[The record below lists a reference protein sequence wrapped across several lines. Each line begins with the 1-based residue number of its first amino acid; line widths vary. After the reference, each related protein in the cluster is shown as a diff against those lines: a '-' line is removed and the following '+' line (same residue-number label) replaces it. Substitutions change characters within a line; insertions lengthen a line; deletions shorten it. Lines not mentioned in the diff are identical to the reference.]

1 MKARVLAAGAHAG
14 GRPGLALSPDGAHW
28 LMLNAAAGL
37 RRPARRG
44 ARGELQAVVMT
55 DASADHASGL
65 LNLRDGGPIEL
76 YATPAVFERLTV
88 TLPVLPVLQHYCGVQ
103 WRLVAIS
110 GESRATRFRIDEWPT
125 LEITAI
131 SITPHDSAAVGDNI
145 ALAVHDERS
154 GARLFV
160 APALGRVGAQEAAW
174 MEDADCVFIGS
185 PDATPAAQWAQGL
198 ADDLATLHPRR
209 KVLMCPQL
217 RSRVRAPHGACGA
230 APAGLE
236 LAYDGMEIDL

>member
-1 MKARVLAAGAHAG
+1 MKARVLAAGAHAS
-14 GRPGLALSPDGAHW
+14 GRPGLALSPDGIHW
-28 LMLNAAAGL
+28 LLLNAAAGL

-44 ARGELQAVVMT
+44 ARAELQAVVMT

-65 LNLRDGGPIEL
+65 LNLRNGGPIEL

-88 TLPVLPVLQHYCGVQ
+88 ALPVLPVLQHYCGVQ

-110 GESRATRFRIDEWPT
+110 GENRASSFRIDEWPT

-131 SITPHDSAAVGDNI
+131 SITPHDGAVVGDNI

-160 APALGRVGAQEAAW
+160 APGLDRVGTVEAAW

-185 PDATPAAQWAQGL
+185 PQASPRAHWAQEL
-198 ADDLATLHPRR
+198 ADELAPLQPRR
-209 KVLMCPQL
+209 KVLMRPL
-217 RSRVRAPHGACGA
+217 DGPRMAP
-230 APAGLE
+230 PKGLE
-236 LAYDGMEIDL
+236 LAYDGMEIEL